1 MRRRMNGEGSIRL
14 RTDGR
19 YEARI
24 SEGYSANGNPRTI
37 SFYGKTQREVKK
49 KMDEYRKKKQDGID
63 TTQNY
68 SFAQWADLWY
78 ELHTEVSA
86 TTKEGYKY
94 TLRHLKNE
102 FGHMQLDAIK
112 AMHVE
117 LFLKRLR
124 SKGMADSSVAKCRGM
139 LYQIMNKA
147 EANDFIRKN
156 PVRFAEKMRATNPTK
171 PKEAFTAEEVKKLMT
186 ALPQDRTG
194 WSIRLMLGTG
204 MRTQEL
210 LALEPRHISEDGS
223 LISVEQAVVRIRG
236 SVSIGAPK
244 SHDSRRVIPIP
255 PKLQI
260 CALQLKDTDK
270 KFIWESPI
278 IKGQP
283 CNPSYFAQ
291 KYKEAISS
299 VEGVRVLSPHS
310 CRHTYVSHLQGLGVD
325 IQTIKSIVGHAE
337 IDMTEHYLHVQE
349 PIRKEAATK
358 FSDTLVNFE
367 IVRD

>member
-1 MRRRMNGEGSIRL
+1 MKRLNGEGSL
-14 RTDGR
+14 RRRADGRWELRITDG
-19 YEARI
+19 YQD
-24 SEGYSANGNPRTI
+24 NGKPRTI
-37 SFYGKTQREVKK
+37 SFYGRTQHEVKK
-49 KMDEYRKKKQDGID
+49 KANDYQMKKKDGID
-63 TTQNY
+63 TTQSY
-68 SFAQWADLWY
+68 SFSQWADLWY
-78 ELHTEVSA
+78 EQHTEVSA

-102 FGHMQLDAIK
+102 FGHMQLDVIK

-117 LFLKRLR
+117 IFLKRLR
-124 SKGMADSSVAKCRGM
+124 AEGMADSSVAKCRGM

-210 LALEPRHISEDGS
+210 LALEGKHISDDGS
-223 LISVEQAVVRIRG
+223 LISIEQAVVRIKG
-236 SVSIGAPK
+236 SVAIGPPK
-244 SHDSRRVIPIP
+244 SYDSRRVIPVP
-255 PKLQI
+255 PNLQS
-260 CALQLKDTDK
+260 CALRLKDTDK
-270 KFIWESPI
+270 KFIWESPT

-337 IDMTEHYLHVQE
+337 IDMTEWYLHVQE
-349 PIRKEAATK
+349 PIRKEAATR
-358 FSDTLVNFE
+358 FSDAFVE
-367 IVRD
+367 IERE